1 MNKSKN
7 IFHFCLLS
15 CLLLLLLVVS
25 GCANKR
31 TVKEQLTTDTQA
43 TLLDIKKQKQNL
55 KTIQNKLTKNQESFS
70 DEQKQYPKQN
80 LLTVQNAKTYQYVT
94 DRQKAYAAF
103 KKIQINLK
111 NDQTEL
117 LKISNQD
124 YPNIPKQT
132 LRDLTQSLHLSALDQ
147 KTLVTFM
154 DELEDAEASYYDLSA
169 QTDIDQSNTDAQ
181 TDDEATA
188 ALSAQEN
195 RLNQYY
201 GAVFQQIEIINV
213 NLNTVQKQARQ
224 LQKNLTDWNP

>member
-1 MNKSKN
+1 MMNKSKN

-224 LQKNLTDWNP
+224 LQKNLTD